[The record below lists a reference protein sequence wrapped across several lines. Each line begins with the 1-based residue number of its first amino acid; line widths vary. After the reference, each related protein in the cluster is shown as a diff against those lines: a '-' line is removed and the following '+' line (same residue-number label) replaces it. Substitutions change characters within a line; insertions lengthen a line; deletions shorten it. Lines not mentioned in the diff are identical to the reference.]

1 MNYCRTCESSCCPGL
16 HPLEKEGFH
25 LHILFTQTL
34 AQDGAFVC
42 ISFPSDLP
50 LCVCVQL
57 ALSVLRWAFAIWK
70 LMRKVSFDLLRLGSI
85 CQLLT
90 NAFCAPP
97 SYVTFLG
104 CSAKMGEK
112 MYSLEYI
119 YQGLDD

>member
-1 MNYCRTCESSCCPGL
+1 MQKFPEVEGRPGGVARAE
-16 HPLEKEGFH
+16 HP
-25 LHILFTQTL
+25 TWP
-34 AQDGAFVC
+34 D
-42 ISFPSDLP
+42 
-50 LCVCVQL
+50 QL

>member
-50 LCVCVQL
+50 LCLCVC
-57 ALSVLRWAFAIWK
+57 LSHPNGR
-70 LMRKVSFDLLRLGSI
+70 DLVVCGGVAES
-85 CQLLT
+85 
-90 NAFCAPP
+90 
-97 SYVTFLG
+97 
-104 CSAKMGEK
+104 
-112 MYSLEYI
+112 
-119 YQGLDD
+119 QGV